1 MSDVR
6 LVPGSIEWPGTYKQV
21 IPYLQAA
28 LDKGGD
34 QDWAIYQILENLAHH
49 RWLLYGVL
57 KNDTLVGAGVVCVQA
72 LGVRRILEVVLF
84 GCDSQANVY
93 QDALNCLKGI
103 AKSMGCTAIRCEGR
117 KGWAKALNAKRINM
131 IEIEV

>member
-1 MSDVR
+1 MSAVR
-6 LVPGSIEWPGTYKQV
+6 LVPGSIEWPGTYQQV

-34 QDWAIYQILENLAHH
+34 QDWTIYQVVENLAQH
-49 RWLLYGVL
+49 RWWLYGVL
-57 KNDTLVGAGVVCVQA
+57 VEDNIVGAGVVCVQV
-72 LGVRRILEVVLF
+72 LGVRRVLEVVLF

-93 QDALNCLKGI
+93 QDALNCLKSI

-117 KGWAKALNAKRINM
+117 KGWKKALNAKRINT